1 MLLTHFY
8 PVFPVDPPPPPENV
22 REHLV
27 FYILG
32 GGVPKGSIGKKWGK
46 IARKTNLFTKTL
58 K

>member
-8 PVFPVDPPPPPENV
+8 PVFPVDPPLPLKTSENIW
-22 REHLV
+22 
-27 FYILG
+27 FSIFF